1 MDSTDPKK
9 LYKQFVKSP
18 LVPMTLRV
26 AVAGHREHSNIRV
39 DNNILIEQIS
49 NLYKMLYEQ
58 LINCYE
64 HPYARRLYS
73 SVRPTLRILS
83 SLADGADRLLL
94 EPDLVGQEFEL
105 SCVLPFNAKE
115 YANDF
120 KPSSQTEFYRLLDK
134 AGYSTPSSRVLELN
148 GSRENS
154 DHAYR
159 DCGDILVKNCDVLV
173 ALYDGK
179 QKEGFGTAWTVKLAN
194 KQKIPVVWIDIEHPN
209 EIRFIQHNG
218 NDTSLIEFTKH
229 EMRDWLRHLL
239 LFDTILDSHAD
250 TELAEK
256 VLNKFDHYAAEQA
269 LSYHPEYLV
278 DFNDGGPIGTKH
290 NFFNPLAHGFSFL
303 KKALTPSKLVNTKL
317 ADYSE
322 NTPSHKDLTDSVD
335 HLCEL
340 FHNPSSHA
348 YYAAYLRADRMAN
361 FYATLHR
368 GIFIFIYILG
378 AMALIIAAFAIAV
391 SDPKVYGNLAMYC
404 AMLELVLL
412 FSIYILYR
420 QDHGKELHDKWLEYR
435 CIAEFLRPTLF
446 LSFFGTNYPMRRFRD
461 NEETIGRNLLGHGG
475 AERCWAY
482 LYTET
487 VLRWVGFSGHTI
499 NSEYLSTSIDFTRRQ
514 WLGKQY
520 HYHTK
525 NAIGMKILGKN
536 LAKISEVMFVATIVV
551 VTIKIGMSMSGVY
564 SFYLSKVL
572 GLLATWL
579 PVLGTTAF
587 AIRNHAEFEIS
598 AQRSL
603 STREMLLSYNQQLQ
617 QAQISNLNLENVDR
631 LLTELT
637 ALSITETADW
647 LEIYEVKESETA

>member
-1 MDSTDPKK
+1 
-9 LYKQFVKSP
+9 
-18 LVPMTLRV
+18 
-26 AVAGHREHSNIRV
+26 
-39 DNNILIEQIS
+39 
-49 NLYKMLYEQ
+49 
-58 LINCYE
+58 
-64 HPYARRLYS
+64 
-73 SVRPTLRILS
+73 
-83 SLADGADRLLL
+83 
-94 EPDLVGQEFEL
+94 
-105 SCVLPFNAKE
+105 
-115 YANDF
+115 
-120 KPSSQTEFYRLLDK
+120 
-134 AGYSTPSSRVLELN
+134 
-148 GSRENS
+148 
-154 DHAYR
+154 
-159 DCGDILVKNCDVLV
+159 
-173 ALYDGK
+173 
-179 QKEGFGTAWTVKLAN
+179 
-194 KQKIPVVWIDIEHPN
+194 
-209 EIRFIQHNG
+209 
-218 NDTSLIEFTKH
+218 
-229 EMRDWLRHLL
+229 
-239 LFDTILDSHAD
+239 
-250 TELAEK
+250 
-256 VLNKFDHYAAEQA
+256 
-269 LSYHPEYLV
+269 
-278 DFNDGGPIGTKH
+278 
-290 NFFNPLAHGFSFL
+290 
-303 KKALTPSKLVNTKL
+303 
-317 ADYSE
+317 
-322 NTPSHKDLTDSVD
+322 
-335 HLCEL
+335 
-340 FHNPSSHA
+340 
-348 YYAAYLRADRMAN
+348 
-361 FYATLHR
+361 
-368 GIFIFIYILG
+368 
-378 AMALIIAAFAIAV
+378 
-391 SDPKVYGNLAMYC
+391 MYC

-572 GLLATWL
+572 GLLATCL

>member
-1 MDSTDPKK
+1 MDNSDPTE
-9 LYKQFVKSP
+9 LYQQFVKSP

-39 DNNILIEQIS
+39 DNDILIEQIS
-49 NLYKMLYEQ
+49 SLYKMLYEQ
-58 LINCYE
+58 LIDCFE
-64 HPYARRLYS
+64 HPYAKRLYS
-73 SVRPTLRILS
+73 AEKPTLRILS

-94 EPDLVGQEFEL
+94 ESDLVGQQFEL

-120 KPSSQTEFYRLLDK
+120 DPASQTAFYELLDK
-134 AGYSTPSSRVLELN
+134 ANYQKPHSRVLELN

-159 DCGDILVKNCDVLV
+159 DCGDALVKNCDLLV

-179 QKEGFGTAWTVKLAN
+179 QKEGFGTAWTVTLAHR
-194 KQKIPVVWIDIEHPN
+194 QKIPVVWIDIEHPN

-218 NDTSLIEFTKH
+218 TTSSLIEFTKQ

-239 LFDTILDSHAD
+239 LFDTILDNQAD
-250 TELAEK
+250 KELAEK
-256 VLNKFDHYAAEQA
+256 VLCKFDHYAGERALNYNPEEQ
-269 LSYHPEYLV
+269 V
-278 DFNDGGPIGTKH
+278 DFNDGGPIETKH
-290 NFFNPLAHGFSFL
+290 NIFNPLAHGFSLL
-303 KKALTPSKLVNTKL
+303 KKSLTPRKLVDTKL
-317 ADYSE
+317 ADYSD

-348 YYAAYLRADRMAN
+348 YYAAYLRADRLAN

-412 FSIYILYR
+412 ISIYVLYR

-499 NSEYLSTSIDFTRRQ
+499 NNEYLNTSIDFTRRQ

-536 LAKISEVMFVATIVV
+536 LAKISELMFVTTIIVV
-551 VTIKIGMSMSGVY
+551 TVKIGMSLSGIY

-572 GLLATWL
+572 SLLATWL

-603 STREMLLSYNQQLQ
+603 STREMLLSYNHQLQ
-617 QAQISNLNLENVDR
+617 QAQINHLDLEHIDK

>member
-1 MDSTDPKK
+1 MEKQQPQEI
-9 LYKQFVKSP
+9 YKQFVQSP

-26 AVAGHREHSNIRV
+26 AVAGHREHSNISI
-39 DNNILIEQIS
+39 DNTILVEQITA
-49 NLYKMLYEQ
+49 LYKMLYGQ
-58 LINCYE
+58 LIECYE
-64 HPYARRLYS
+64 HPYAKRLYS
-73 SVRPTLRILS
+73 AARPNLRILS

-94 EPDLVGQEFEL
+94 EPNLVGEQFEL

-120 KPSSQTEFYRLLDK
+120 SLESQKEYFQLLDK
-134 AGYSTPSSRVLELN
+134 AGYQTPTSRVLELN
-148 GSRENS
+148 GSRQNS

-159 DCGDILVKNCDVLV
+159 DCGDTLVKNCDLLV

-179 QKEGFGTAWTVKLAN
+179 QKQGFGTAWTVTLAHR
-194 KQKIPVVWIDIEHPN
+194 QKIPVVWIDIEHPSK
-209 EIRFIQHNG
+209 IHFIQHNG
-218 NDTSLIEFTKH
+218 SQPKLVEFSKT
-229 EMRDWLRHLL
+229 EMGDWLRHVL
-239 LFDTILDSHAD
+239 LFDTILDSKAD
-250 TELAEK
+250 PELAEK
-256 VLNKFDHYAAEQA
+256 VLSKFDHFTQEKP
-269 LSYHPEYLV
+269 LKLEPDNTI
-278 DFNDGGPIGTKH
+278 DFNDGGPIEANH
-290 NFFNPLAHGFSFL
+290 SLFNPLAHGFSFL
-303 KKALTPSKLVNTKL
+303 KKSLTSSKVVDSKL
-317 ADYSE
+317 ADYND
-322 NTPSHKDLTDSVD
+322 NTPSHKDLTGSVD
-335 HLCEL
+335 HLCAL

-348 YYAAYLRADRMAN
+348 YYAAYLRADRLAN

-378 AMALIIAAFAIAV
+378 AMALIIAAFALAV
-391 SDPKVYGNLAMYC
+391 SDPSVYGNLALYC
-404 AMLELVLL
+404 AIIELVLL
-412 FSIYILYR
+412 FSIYCLYR

-435 CIAEFLRPTLF
+435 CIAEFLRPTLY

-461 NEETIGRNLLGHGG
+461 SEETIGRNLLGHGG
-475 AERCWAY
+475 AQRCWAY

-487 VLRWVGFSGHTI
+487 VLRWVGFSGNTI
-499 NSEYLSTSIDFTRRQ
+499 NQEYLNTAVDFTRKQ

-525 NAIGMKILGKN
+525 NAIGMKLLGKN
-536 LAKISEVMFVATIVV
+536 LAKISETMFVSTIIVV
-551 VTIKIGMSMSGVY
+551 AVKIGLSAAGVY
-564 SFYLSKVL
+564 WFYLSKVL

-603 STREMLLSYNQQLQ
+603 TTRETLLGYNKQLQ
-617 QAQISNLNLENVDR
+617 NAQSDELTLETIDK

-637 ALSITETADW
+637 AISISETADW